1 MVNGQTSDWAPV
13 TSGVPRGS
21 VLDPLPF
28 IIYINDIEGIVSR
41 ISKFAY
47 DTKLGMNVS

>member
-28 IIYINDIEGIVSR
+28 IYINDIEGIVSR
-41 ISKFAY
+41 ISKFAD